1 MHTLE
6 AMVCC
11 QPGDILFFINLYSIN
26 KIIISGFKKG
36 YEKKST
42 E

>member
-11 QPGDILFFINLYSIN
+11 QPGDIFFFINLYPSN
-26 KIIISGFKKG
+26 KKLIISGFKKG
-36 YEKKST
+36 YEKKIN
-42 E
+42 